1 MKCLTHGNLT
11 KMPADA
17 APPHPSPYHPPH
29 PSCPSLFTT
38 NATVS
43 GSKVFYN

>member
-17 APPHPSPYHPPH
+17 APPHPSPCHPPH